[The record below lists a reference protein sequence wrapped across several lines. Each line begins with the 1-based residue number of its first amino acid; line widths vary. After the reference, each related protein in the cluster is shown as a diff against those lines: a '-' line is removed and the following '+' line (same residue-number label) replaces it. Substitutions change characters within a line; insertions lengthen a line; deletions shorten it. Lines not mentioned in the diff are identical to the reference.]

1 MLRRVVHATVHL
13 ETNLSRRRSG
23 YLFVTMGR
31 LTSAQTSPTVAST
44 WESGLLPTSP
54 KHGTTSLAIL
64 SFGFTNHTVRLG
76 VLRAPQTPLI
86 GQTID
91 RQSKVFEPTTIEIRF
106 QHLHKVEEG
115 SQDSQQTSFVPVIE
129 RQLSPED
136 GPGYIRSGSFFWL
149 YSPDLIA
156 LTCPVS
162 AGQGMT
168 WWRARL
174 QLRRTINF

>member
-1 MLRRVVHATVHL
+1 MHAIIHL
-13 ETNLSRRRSG
+13 ELIFSRRRSD

-76 VLRAPQTPLI
+76 VLHAPQTPLI
-86 GQTID
+86 GRTTD

-136 GPGYIRSGSFFWL
+136 GPGYIRSGSFFCL
-149 YSPDLIA
+149 VAYIVQ
-156 LTCPVS
+156 T
-162 AGQGMT
+162 
-168 WWRARL
+168 
-174 QLRRTINF
+174 